1 MNIKSIC
8 VYCGSSPGILP
19 EYAAAATQ
27 FGRLLAHRGIEL
39 VFGGGN
45 VGLMGAVADGALD
58 AGGRVT
64 GVIPRRL
71 QEKEV
76 AHKNLT
82 ELHCV
87 SSMHERKTMMADLSD
102 AFVALP
108 GGIGTLE
115 EIFEVYTWTQLG
127 FHRKPCAFLNVA
139 GFYSGLFSFLE
150 FMVEQRFVKDEHYRS
165 LIVDSDGARLI
176 DRIAAYEHVA
186 LDKWID
192 RKKEA

>member
-19 EYAAAATQ
+19 EYATAATQ

-82 ELHCV
+82 ELRCV

-115 EIFEVYTWTQLG
+115 EIFEVYTWTPVG
-127 FHRKPCAFLNVA
+127 FSPKTLRISECRRFLFGPV
-139 GFYSGLFSFLE
+139 FLSR
-150 FMVEQRFVKDEHYRS
+150 VHGGTAVRQ
-165 LIVDSDGARLI
+165 G
-176 DRIAAYEHVA
+176 
-186 LDKWID
+186 
-192 RKKEA
+192 

>member
-1 MNIKSIC
+1 MKSIC

-27 FGRLLAHRGIEL
+27 FGRLLALRGIEL

-176 DRIAAYEHVA
+176 DRIAAYEHV
-186 LDKWID
+186 
-192 RKKEA
+192 